1 MFRKPP
7 SKKSSQSAL
16 EVASL
21 QKVVVNLDE
30 PSEEALSGGAIALPS
45 LLSQVKKPSQEQ
57 NQ

>member
-16 EVASL
+16 QVASL

-30 PSEEALSGGAIALPS
+30 PSEEALSGGAIALPTF
-45 LLSQVKKPSQEQ
+45 PSQLIKGPQKE
-57 NQ
+57 

>member
-16 EVASL
+16 EVAFL

-30 PSEEALSGGAIALPS
+30 PSQEALSGGAIAIPT
-45 LLSQVKKPSQEQ
+45 LL
-57 NQ
+57 NQTAKGPRNE